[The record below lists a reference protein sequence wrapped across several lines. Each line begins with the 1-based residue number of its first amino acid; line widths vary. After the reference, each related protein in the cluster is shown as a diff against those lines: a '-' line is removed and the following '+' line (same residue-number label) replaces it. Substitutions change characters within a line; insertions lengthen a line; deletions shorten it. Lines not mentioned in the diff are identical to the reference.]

1 MEAYQNAA
9 FSPEE
14 RAKDLLGRMTLKEK
28 VGQLNQRLYGF
39 RIYERQGEEFT
50 LTDEFKEEV
59 ERMGGLGVLYGLY
72 RADPWADKD
81 EKTGIVPELSAKAYN
96 MVQHYVMEHSRL
108 GIPMMMSSECPH
120 GHQALG
126 GGLLPVNLAAGAT
139 FDPALLSEGYKAC
152 GKQLKSGH
160 VELALMS
167 ALDMARDPRWGRS
180 EECYSEDPCLAAA
193 MAKAAV
199 TGMQSTG
206 VGSVAKHFC
215 AQGETTGGVNA
226 SAARIGERELREI
239 HFPSAKACCEA
250 GVEGIMAAYNEIDGV
265 YCHRNAWLLRDV
277 LRGEMGFNG
286 VTVSD
291 YSAVEQ
297 LESIYHL
304 AESPADAGRLA
315 LEAGMDQELPTIA
328 AYNDELKE
336 NIRSGV
342 VQESLLDEAV
352 LRILTMKFRLGLFEN
367 PFPAENV
374 QAEITPA
381 DTALNRKIAQESM
394 ILLKNDGV
402 LPLAKSVKKVA
413 VIGWH
418 ADSVRALFG
427 GYSALAMKEN
437 TLGVKMS
444 MAGIQ
449 ADADSPAAENAVQKT
464 YPGSEVV
471 MENPGVEP
479 LARRCYPDAYSML
492 GALRLA
498 APHTEFL
505 YAQGYPYAGN
515 EESGHDAA
523 LQIAKDADLV
533 ICTLGGHYGWNA
545 SCTTGEGIDAMHI
558 GLPVC
563 QERFLEKLESL
574 HKPVVGVHFDGHPI
588 SSDTADRVCNA
599 ILEAWAPGAQG
610 GEAIAAL
617 LTGTAN
623 PCGKLPCTVARH
635 EGQIPVYYNHPTN
648 TCYSMT
654 GGTPKNAY
662 IDGAHT
668 PRYCFGHGLSYT
680 KYEYDTLR
688 LEKDA
693 IQADGVLK
701 GRLHVRNAGNKAG
714 TEIVQF
720 YVHDVA
726 ASMVR
731 PVKELVGFAK
741 VDLQPGEEK
750 TVCLSLPM
758 SQLAF
763 LDADM
768 RWKVEHGKVELM
780 VGASSE
786 DIRGKAEFMIVGD
799 AYPDGKNRSFV
810 ADTKIM

>member
-1 MEAYQNAA
+1 MMQKYQDSSL
-9 FSPEE
+9 SPEE
-14 RAKDLLGRMTLKEK
+14 RASDLLARMNLDEK
-28 VGQLNQRLYGF
+28 FGQIQCYNAIDSFLGKSVEKQNPYGVGQVCILIATMLDDVGSAAGLIARLQKQIMESGKHHIPAIF
-39 RIYERQGEEFT
+39 HIETLTGVMVTAATSFPCGLGQASTWDPEQQQKMAACIARQG
-50 LTDEFKEEV
+50 
-59 ERMGGLGVLYGLY
+59 RAMG
-72 RADPWADKD
+72 
-81 EKTGIVPELSAKAYN
+81 IS
-96 MVQHYVMEHSRL
+96 H
-108 GIPMMMSSECPH
+108 
-120 GHQALG
+120 ALA
-126 GGLLPVNLAAGAT
+126 PV
-139 FDPALLSEGYKAC
+139 FDIC
-152 GKQLKSGH
+152 
-160 VELALMS
+160 
-167 ALDMARDPRWGRS
+167 RDPRFGRMG
-180 EECYSEDPCLAAA
+180 ETYGEDPTLAAA
-193 MAKAAV
+193 MGTAYVKGLQDKHRMSAC
-199 TGMQSTG
+199 S
-206 VGSVAKHFC
+206 KHFLGFMAGQGGIHT
-215 AQGETTGGVNA
+215 AQAVV
-226 SAARIGERELREI
+226 SPRELREVY
-239 HFPSAKACCEA
+239 AKPFQ
-250 GVEGIMAAYNEIDGV
+250 AAITDGKLDSVMNSYAAIDGQV
-265 YCHRNAWLLRDV
+265 PAGSKAILRDL

-402 LPLAKSVKKVA
+402 LPLAKSAKKVA

-533 ICTLGGHYGWNA
+533 ICTLGGHYGLNA

-693 IQADGVLK
+693 I
-701 GRLHVRNAGNKAG
+701 
-714 TEIVQF
+714 
-720 YVHDVA
+720 
-726 ASMVR
+726 
-731 PVKELVGFAK
+731 
-741 VDLQPGEEK
+741 
-750 TVCLSLPM
+750 
-758 SQLAF
+758 
-763 LDADM
+763 
-768 RWKVEHGKVELM
+768 
-780 VGASSE
+780 
-786 DIRGKAEFMIVGD
+786 
-799 AYPDGKNRSFV
+799 
-810 ADTKIM
+810 

>member
-1 MEAYQNAA
+1 MRVVVIRCIRHPAVGTGSKAIL
-9 FSPEE
+9 
-14 RAKDLLGRMTLKEK
+14 RDLLR
-28 VGQLNQRLYGF
+28 R
-39 RIYERQGEEFT
+39 
-50 LTDEFKEEV
+50 
-59 ERMGGLGVLYGLY
+59 
-72 RADPWADKD
+72 
-81 EKTGIVPELSAKAYN
+81 
-96 MVQHYVMEHSRL
+96 
-108 GIPMMMSSECPH
+108 
-120 GHQALG
+120 
-126 GGLLPVNLAAGAT
+126 
-139 FDPALLSEGYKAC
+139 
-152 GKQLKSGH
+152 
-160 VELALMS
+160 
-167 ALDMARDPRWGRS
+167 
-180 EECYSEDPCLAAA
+180 
-193 MAKAAV
+193 
-199 TGMQSTG
+199 
-206 VGSVAKHFC
+206 
-215 AQGETTGGVNA
+215 
-226 SAARIGERELREI
+226 
-239 HFPSAKACCEA
+239 
-250 GVEGIMAAYNEIDGV
+250 
-265 YCHRNAWLLRDV
+265 
-277 LRGEMGFNG
+277 EMGFNG

-336 NIRSGV
+336 SIRSGV

-402 LPLAKSVKKVA
+402 LPLAKSAKKVA

-731 PVKELVGFAK
+731 PVKELVGFANYYEDRYEVLHK
-741 VDLQPGEEK
+741 LHPERVLLGTETRHTMLPDTMKFAKTHPYLIGDFVWTLQSHLGEINCCDLHYEESEEHKSYPWVTNHGGVLDLTGQAEPSLHRYEFIWGGFLDKPVHALYLASQPPVHNGKPPIATSYRWTDTVDGWTYEGYEGKRTFVDAYTDADSVEIFVNGKSAGKAQVKDYFAKIPCIYEPGELVGVGYDADGQEIYRTSVRTADAETVLTVKTDKNILRAGGQDFCFADVYVTDKNGTVKLLPDYDVKIEVDGAASLQGYGSAAYKNAEHYDQHHHKSWQGHLQAVLRSTEK
-750 TVCLSLPM
+750 TGPVTVTFTADGCAPAILHLS
-758 SQLAF
+758 
-763 LDADM
+763 
-768 RWKVEHGKVELM
+768 
-780 VGASSE
+780 
-786 DIRGKAEFMIVGD
+786 AE
-799 AYPDGKNRSFV
+799 
-810 ADTKIM
+810 

>member
-1 MEAYQNAA
+1 MMQKYQDSSL
-9 FSPEE
+9 SPEE
-14 RAKDLLGRMTLKEK
+14 RARDLLARMDLDEK
-28 VGQLNQRLYGF
+28 FGQIQCYNAIDSFLGKSVEKQNPYGVGQVCILIATMLDDVGSAAGLITRLQKQIMESGEHHIPAIF
-39 RIYERQGEEFT
+39 HIETLTGVMVTAATSFPCGLGQASTWDPEQQQKMAACIARQG
-50 LTDEFKEEV
+50 
-59 ERMGGLGVLYGLY
+59 RAMG
-72 RADPWADKD
+72 
-81 EKTGIVPELSAKAYN
+81 IS
-96 MVQHYVMEHSRL
+96 H
-108 GIPMMMSSECPH
+108 
-120 GHQALG
+120 ALA
-126 GGLLPVNLAAGAT
+126 PV
-139 FDPALLSEGYKAC
+139 FDIC
-152 GKQLKSGH
+152 
-160 VELALMS
+160 
-167 ALDMARDPRWGRS
+167 RDPRFGRMG
-180 EECYSEDPCLAAA
+180 ETYGEDPTLAAA
-193 MAKAAV
+193 MGTAYVKGLQDKHRMSAC
-199 TGMQSTG
+199 S
-206 VGSVAKHFC
+206 KHFLGFMAGQGGIHT
-215 AQGETTGGVNA
+215 AQAVV
-226 SAARIGERELREI
+226 SPRELREVY
-239 HFPSAKACCEA
+239 AKPFQAA
-250 GVEGIMAAYNEIDGV
+250 ITEGKLDSVMNSYAAIDGQV
-265 YCHRNAWLLRDV
+265 PAGSKAILRDL

-402 LPLAKSVKKVA
+402 LPLAKSAKKVA

-515 EESGHDAA
+515 EESGYDAA

-635 EGQIPVYYNHPTN
+635 IFSRFEFRGKKLLKNAFLFASIVPSMSVQVMVYRIISALGVYNTRMAGFLLYIGTDIIAIYIFLQQLSTIPV
-648 TCYSMT
+648 SLDE
-654 GGTPKNAY
+654 AAI
-662 IDGAHT
+662 IDGASYFT
-668 PRYCFGHGLSYT
+668 VYRRIILPLLRPAITTIVIIKGVGIYNDFYIPYQYMPKNSLRVVATTLFQFKGQYGTQWEVICAGAIITVIPILIIFILLQKQIYNGL
-680 KYEYDTLR
+680 
-688 LEKDA
+688 
-693 IQADGVLK
+693 IQGSIK
-701 GRLHVRNAGNKAG
+701 
-714 TEIVQF
+714 
-720 YVHDVA
+720 
-726 ASMVR
+726 
-731 PVKELVGFAK
+731 
-741 VDLQPGEEK
+741 
-750 TVCLSLPM
+750 
-758 SQLAF
+758 
-763 LDADM
+763 
-768 RWKVEHGKVELM
+768 
-780 VGASSE
+780 
-786 DIRGKAEFMIVGD
+786 
-799 AYPDGKNRSFV
+799 
-810 ADTKIM
+810 